1 MMGRLL
7 GKLKLLE
14 LIFRLLL
21 YIYLLYGQEIN
32 VLLHLYIPGIVRF

>member
-1 MMGRLL
+1 MMGRVL

-14 LIFRLLL
+14 LFFRLLL
-21 YIYLLYGQEIN
+21 YIYLLYGQGIN